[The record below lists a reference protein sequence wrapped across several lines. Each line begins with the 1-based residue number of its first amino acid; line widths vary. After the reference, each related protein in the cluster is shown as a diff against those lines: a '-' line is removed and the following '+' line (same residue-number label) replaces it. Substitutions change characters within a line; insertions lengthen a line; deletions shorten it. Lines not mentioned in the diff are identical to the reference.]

1 VIKAVPAA
9 ANRDRL
15 LSIGAFARRSR
26 LSIKALR
33 LYDRSALLMPADV
46 NPATGYRR
54 YRESQLLRA
63 RLIVMMRRAGI
74 PLAQVAEIIAAPG
87 QEGAE
92 LLAAYWADAERG
104 FGVQRD
110 LISRLRLSLLAGAAV
125 AADGALDIRERD
137 VPGQLVLTEKRSL
150 RITELKGW
158 LPAAL
163 SRLAETARQHGGL
176 AGEQLAIYHGE
187 VNEDSDGP
195 VEVCA
200 PVASS
205 TELPLG
211 VTARYEAAH
220 REAYVTI
227 TRAQLEYPQILS
239 AYDAVADWISSA
251 GLTQAGPPREVYLC
265 GIDDASAAPGD
276 PVCHVAYPIAGSDG
290 DLGVRV
296 GTGVAARN
304 PDGEPGEIGL
314 PGDAVRFG

>member
-1 VIKAVPAA
+1 MIKAVPAA
-9 ANRDRL
+9 AKRDRL

-33 LYDRSALLMPADV
+33 LYDRSGLLMPADV

-63 RLIVMMRRAGI
+63 RLIVMMRRAGL

-87 QEGAE
+87 PAGAE
-92 LLAAYWADAERG
+92 LLAAYWTDAERG
-104 FGVQRD
+104 FAVQRD
-110 LISRLRLSLLAGAAV
+110 LVSRLRGSLLTGGAV
-125 AADGALDIRERD
+125 AADGALDIRERK
-137 VPGQLVLTEKRSL
+137 VPDQLILTEKRSM
-150 RITELKGW
+150 RITELKHW
-158 LPAAL
+158 LPDAL
-163 SRLAETARQHGGL
+163 RRLASAAASYGGL
-176 AGEQLAIYHGE
+176 GGELLVIYHGE

-200 PVASS
+200 P
-205 TELPLG
+205 L
-211 VTARYEAAH
+211 ARPDAVPPGMAVRPEAAH

-239 AYDAVADWISSA
+239 AYDAVAEWISSA
-251 GLTQAGPPREVYLC
+251 GLTQAGSPREVYLC
-265 GIDDASAAPGD
+265 DVDIASAAPGD

-296 GTGVAARN
+296 GTGVTARN

-314 PGDAVRFG
+314 PGDAVRFA